1 MLVTWMPE
9 IVNIFL
15 KCYGVC
21 MAAVSER
28 VKKKRMRR
36 GKSLKW
42 SRYKEVLLASLQWA

>member
-21 MAAVSER
+21 VAAMSEQ
-28 VKKKRMRR
+28 KKRMRHV
-36 GKSLKW
+36 GKD
-42 SRYKEVLLASLQWA
+42 